1 MRENVDHHH
10 HHHREEEERGHQQR
24 PEEGERDEEKDANAR
39 RKSKCHVA
47 NAILHAF
54 EEQSNTNAG
63 AFFSFLAGPCG
74 LVVAGGT
81 GTASQHHQGENPSSS
96 SSSSSSFSWL
106 RVFNRPMRRKR
117 FWAMFFDGY
126 FGRLWT
132 MSLAIAIA
140 SFPSLPWLV
149 ASSREEEDFSSSTFS
164 SKLPRSPLPF
174 ETVCAAA
181 SVLTLVAL
189 VDCWL
194 RVKCVQGY
202 SMSFAA
208 IVDGLSVVMTPIL
221 PVVREFIL
229 YEQSIGKREDD
240 ALTYGTKAFAVGFAE
255 FLFLMR
261 LCIAGAQFLSARWE
275 GKSARYGGSNSE
287 KSNASAAGVFRRLE
301 QAGAANIALLVAT
314 TVTLGPI
321 ASGGENSIT
330 IVRNYAYYE
339 GANASE
345 VDRTRAMRRLMEAG
359 LALVASALFN
369 ALFISMRMHLLGK
382 PFEKIVEILERHARS
397 ILTDLDDQMGEKE
410 GGNNNSNDDA
420 RPYEGI
426 TGSLDISV
434 LAYVLEKMSNIVD
447 SSTQLRKRHPSLATS
462 SLNGDSPQRSSTNQL
477 LIQAI
482 LEDHSVFAGLE
493 VDDSTKA
500 WLKSYDVNSVTRL
513 GNSVTTTTKSKIHSF
528 AAAVT
533 KMAGAKKAVSAFK
546 SINGT
551 QQSSTAA
558 IALTDDEKVEL
569 NSWNFKVFEY
579 GEGEEKNISKNGVA
593 TEHNGKRAAALTASS
608 PYAKAFSFV
617 VEMFRELGLLSVVV
631 DEPVLRVFLHEV
643 AKLYRSNPYHNFTHA
658 LDVAHTTFRYIKLT
672 KSRTK
677 ITKLERFA
685 VMVAAIIHDVD
696 HPGLTNAFLV
706 RTRDPLATT
715 YNDQSVLEN
724 HHLSYFFNLIERKK
738 EANIFDYET
747 TTTTGGQSGSYFTEE
762 SYREVRRII
771 IACVMH
777 TDMAT
782 HFGLVSKMNEFV
794 VSHDFLEALQEEEK
808 GEENDQNEEEDVDDD
823 DDQNEE
829 DPLFEDGLMKK
840 DKGAFFKTDD
850 ERQLMLNVLLHS
862 ADISNAVKPFPTYK
876 MWATRVLEE
885 FFNQGDREKTLG
897 LPVSPMMDRET
908 TIVSVSQ
915 INFIEFVVAPLY
927 SAFSKMFPETQSMC
941 VELVENRRIWQERLE
956 DEIERDATKTDAQKK
971 SEREQFEKRF
981 RGLIDKHFSRTN
993 AFKNAED
1000 PIAKRVLST
1009 PPHSRRGSA
1018 TMHSS
1023 PLASARSTP
1032 SRKRSVVFA
1041 NNNNNESP
1049 GGGADEYEQHATF
1062 TPQRSDASSDS
1073 FVSMLSNA
1081 LKAAK
1086 KNGGGGC
1093 GASSPGAS
1101 FRRGS
1106 AKSDDSER

>member
-1 MRENVDHHH
+1 
-10 HHHREEEERGHQQR
+10 
-24 PEEGERDEEKDANAR
+24 
-39 RKSKCHVA
+39 
-47 NAILHAF
+47 
-54 EEQSNTNAG
+54 
-63 AFFSFLAGPCG
+63 
-74 LVVAGGT
+74 
-81 GTASQHHQGENPSSS
+81 
-96 SSSSSSFSWL
+96 
-106 RVFNRPMRRKR
+106 MRRKR

-149 ASSREEEDFSSSTFS
+149 PSTREEEDFSSSTS
-164 SKLPRSPLPF
+164 SKPTRSPLPF
-174 ETVCAAA
+174 ETMCAAA

-189 VDCWL
+189 IDCWL

-208 IVDGLSVVMTPIL
+208 IVDGLSAVMTPIL
-221 PVVREFIL
+221 PVVREFVL

-240 ALTYGTKAFAVGFAE
+240 ALTYGAKAFAVGFAE

-345 VDRTRAMRRLMEAG
+345 VDQTRAMRRLMEAG

-397 ILTDLDDQMGEKE
+397 ILTDLDDQMEERE
-410 GGNNNSNDDA
+410 GRNNNSSDDS

-533 KMAGAKKAVSAFK
+533 KMAGAKKAVSAMK
-546 SINGT
+546 SISGT
-551 QQSSTAA
+551 QQSSMAA
-558 IALTDDEKVEL
+558 VALTDDEKVEL

-747 TTTTGGQSGSYFTEE
+747 ITATTTGGQSGSYFTEE

-808 GEENDQNEEEDVDDD
+808 GEENDQNEEEED

-927 SAFSKMFPETQSMC
+927 SAFSKMFPETQSVC

-956 DEIERDATKTDAQKK
+956 DEIDLDASKTDAQKK

-993 AFKNAED
+993 AFKNTED
-1000 PIAKRVLST
+1000 AIAKRVLST

-1041 NNNNNESP
+1041 NNNNTTNESP

-1086 KNGGGGC
+1086 KNGC
-1093 GASSPGAS
+1093 GKASSPGAS
-1101 FRRGS
+1101 FRRGG
-1106 AKSDDSER
+1106 AKSDDSEHLP

>member
-1 MRENVDHHH
+1 MRENRESVDH
-10 HHHREEEERGHQQR
+10 HHHREEERHQRSEER
-24 PEEGERDEEKDANAR
+24 ERDEEKDANAR

-81 GTASQHHQGENPSSS
+81 GMSQHEGENPSSS
-96 SSSSSSFSWL
+96 SSSSSSSWL
-106 RVFNRPMRRKR
+106 HVFKRPMRRKR

-149 ASSREEEDFSSSTFS
+149 PSTREEEDFSSSTS
-164 SKLPRSPLPF
+164 SKPTRSPLLF
-174 ETVCAAA
+174 ETVCTAA

-189 VDCWL
+189 IDCRL

-221 PVVREFIL
+221 PVVREFVL

-240 ALTYGTKAFAVGFAE
+240 ALTYGAKAFAIGFAE

-275 GKSARYGGSNSE
+275 GKSERYGGSNSE

-397 ILTDLDDQMGEKE
+397 ILTDLDDQMEERE
-410 GGNNNSNDDA
+410 GRNINSNDDA

-533 KMAGAKKAVSAFK
+533 KMAGAKKAVSAIK
-546 SINGT
+546 SISGT
-551 QQSSTAA
+551 QQSSMAA
-558 IALTDDEKVEL
+558 VALTDDEKVEL

-724 HHLSYFFNLIERKK
+724 HHLSYFFNFIERKK

-747 TTTTGGQSGSYFTEE
+747 ITATTTGGQSGSYFTEE

-808 GEENDQNEEEDVDDD
+808 GEENDQNEEEEED

-956 DEIERDATKTDAQKK
+956 DEIDRDASKTDAQKK

-1041 NNNNNESP
+1041 NNNNNTNEAP
-1049 GGGADEYEQHATF
+1049 GGGADECEQHATF
-1062 TPQRSDASSDS
+1062 TPQRSDANSDS

-1086 KNGGGGC
+1086 KNGY

-1106 AKSDDSER
+1106 VKSDDGEH

>member
-1 MRENVDHHH
+1 MRVGVDHHLRGDH
-10 HHHREEEERGHQQR
+10 DDAQMTIDEERLEEKTEEEQN
-24 PEEGERDEEKDANAR
+24 KR
-39 RKSKCHVA
+39 RKSKCNVA

-63 AFFSFLAGPCG
+63 AFFSFMAGPGG
-74 LVVAGGT
+74 LVESSN
-81 GTASQHHQGENPSSS
+81 ASSLSALN
-96 SSSSSSFSWL
+96 FSL
-106 RVFNRPMRRKR
+106 KRKKM
-117 FWAMFFDGY
+117 WAMFFDGY

-132 MSLAIAIA
+132 MSLAITIVC
-140 SFPSLPWLV
+140 FPSMPWLLV
-149 ASSREEEDFSSSTFS
+149 RRTEEEEDDAGGYSS
-164 SKLPRSPLPF
+164 F

-181 SVLTLVAL
+181 SVLTLVSL

-202 SMSFAA
+202 GMSFAA
-208 IVDGLSVVMTPIL
+208 IVDGLTVVMTPIL
-221 PVVREFIL
+221 PVVREFVL

-240 ALTYGTKAFAVGFAE
+240 ALAYGAKAFAVGFAE

-275 GKSARYGGSNSE
+275 GKSARYGGGNSE

-345 VDRTRAMRRLMEAG
+345 VDQTRAMRRLMEAG

-397 ILTDLDDQMGEKE
+397 ILTDLDDQIGR
-410 GGNNNSNDDA
+410 NNPNEA

-447 SSTQLRKRHPSLATS
+447 SSTQLRKRHPSLASS

-513 GNSVTTTTKSKIHSF
+513 GNTVTTTTKSKIHSF

-533 KMAGAKKAVSAFK
+533 KMAGAKKAVSALKK
-546 SINGT
+546 STANGT
-551 QQSSTAA
+551 NASSAA
-558 IALTDDEKVEL
+558 IVLTEDEKIEL

-579 GEGEEKNISKNGVA
+579 GEEEKNRSNGVA
-593 TEHNGKRAAALTASS
+593 EPKRSALPLSS
-608 PYAKAFSFV
+608 SYAKAFSFV

-631 DEPVLRVFLHEV
+631 DEPVLRVFLYEV

-685 VMVAAIIHDVD
+685 VMIAAIIHDVD

-738 EANIFDYET
+738 EANIFDYAT
-747 TTTTGGQSGSYFTEE
+747 SPGQSSHFTEE

-794 VSHDFLEALQEEEK
+794 VSHDFLEALEEEEK
-808 GEENDQNEEEDVDDD
+808 GEDDDQSKNDDDDDD

-829 DPLFEDGLMKK
+829 DPLFEDGMVKK

-956 DEIERDATKTDAQKK
+956 DEIERDASKTDAQKK

-993 AFKNAED
+993 AFKDTED

-1018 TMHSS
+1018 VHSS

-1032 SRKRSVVFA
+1032 SRKRSVVNFV
-1041 NNNNNESP
+1041 NNNNESNNT
-1049 GGGADEYEQHATF
+1049 GGEEYEHHNNYAG
-1062 TPQRSDASSDS
+1062 PQRSDASSDS

-1086 KNGGGGC
+1086 KNGGGGV
-1093 GASSPGAS
+1093 ASSSSSPAGGL
-1101 FRRGS
+1101 RRGS
-1106 AKSDDSER
+1106 SFKSEDNNEHL